1 MKKIKKI
8 LLFLTNV
15 ALFFITGCGKKT
27 KPVEVNLEPKTKAT
41 QIKQNA
47 TKTDKAIF
55 KRQNGHFVPIEEYD
69 KLQSKKEL
77 VTIFVHGTV
86 LPYPSATNTIKTLKG
101 DKNSPIKHENFWHKY
116 INNLRFEGL
125 YRFQPIQGLGLQEID
140 LEKKGKLTDYQESSQ
155 QIANVFSSVYK
166 KNNKAYKNYAYY
178 TFGWSGRLDK
188 ERRLESGMQFYD
200 QLVKVVKKIRKRN
213 KDGLDPDVQIFAHS
227 HGGNVAL
234 NLAAAEAKN
243 RKNLKIKNLVL
254 FGTPVQVETKGLV
267 NSGVFSKVYS
277 IYSKGD
283 DVQIIDF
290 VSTTKHHSR
299 RTFRK
304 VGEQVELPKKLVQI
318 QVKCDKLKPRHT
330 ELWITKTRANLM
342 YRDRLSI
349 SPYPV
354 SFYAPDIINLTEKY
368 FKNSNSLKVNL
379 RNGKDNFKNITIKDF
394 DNKNKKTF
402 NLKMPF

>member
-1 MKKIKKI
+1 MKNIKKI
-8 LLFLTNV
+8 FLISSSCGLLFL
-15 ALFFITGCGKKT
+15 FGCNKKT
-27 KPVEVNLEPKTKAT
+27 KQVETNLKPEPKNT
-41 QIKQNA
+41 QIKIN
-47 TKTDKAIF
+47 TPKNDKAVF

-77 VTIFVHGTV
+77 ITIFVHGTV

-125 YRFQPIQGLGLQEID
+125 YRFQPIQDLGLQKID
-140 LEKKGKLTDYQESSQ
+140 LENKNKLTDYQECSQ
-155 QIANVFSSVYK
+155 KIANVFLSVYK
-166 KNNKAYKNYAYY
+166 KNNKAYKNYIYY

-243 RKNLKIKNLVL
+243 RKNLKIKDLVL
-254 FGTPVQVETKGLV
+254 LGTPVQTETKGLIS
-267 NSGVFSKVYS
+267 SGVFSKVYS
-277 IYSKGD
+277 FYSKGD

-290 VSTTKHHSR
+290 VSTQKHHSR

-304 VGEQVELPKKLVQI
+304 VGEQVELPKKLVQV
-318 QVKCDKLKPRHT
+318 QVKCDKLKPRHS

-349 SPYPV
+349 APYPV
-354 SFYAPDIINLTEKY
+354 SFYVPDIINLIEKY
-368 FKNSNSLKVNL
+368 FKNSNSLKVNIRKGEKNL
-379 RNGKDNFKNITIKDF
+379 KNITIKDF
-394 DNKNKKTF
+394 DDRNKKTY